1 MDRLPSLPGP
11 SSIQEIPV
19 IENVLNALACGTP
32 ALRERY
38 LERVRGVST
47 PEARELETRLTW
59 LVEEDRRRVA

>member
-1 MDRLPSLPGP
+1 
-11 SSIQEIPV
+11 V

-47 PEARELETRLTW
+47 PEARELEARLTW
-59 LVEEDRRRVA
+59 LVEEDRRRAA